1 MAEYDLV
8 VIGGGWAGFN
18 AALRAKK
25 LGLKAALI
33 EKSFIGGTCL
43 NLGCI
48 PAKTLIQSAKVFS
61 LTKKSSDFGVDNLN
75 PSINFLKIQ
84 ERKTKL
90 VAGLR
95 LGMQSML
102 KGVDFFNAEA
112 RVVSPQEIK
121 LGESIIKTKF
131 ILVASGSRP
140 AELSQLKFDGKK
152 IVSSNELLALKEIP
166 ASLLIIGGG
175 VIGCEFASLFS
186 NLGTQ
191 VAIVEK
197 MPRLLPGEDPEI
209 AKKIENIFKKKG
221 IRVNID
227 SDVRSVNLDNSN
239 LILVSVGRSA
249 QAGSLGLEESGVRLD
264 RGRVIVDEYLKT
276 NIDTIY
282 AAGDCTAKVMLAH
295 FAGYQGRLAVD
306 NIFAKANS
314 KKADSSSV
322 PNCIFTDPEI
332 ASVGLNEERA
342 IMEGRGININKFD
355 FLGSGMARILD
366 ETQGFLK
373 IISDKRS
380 GVVLGASIIGPKAT
394 ETIGILTLAVSCRLT
409 IEQLEK
415 TIFAHPTLSES
426 IGEALK

>member
-1 MAEYDLV
+1 MYDLII
-8 VIGGGWAGFN
+8 IGAGWAGFN

-25 LGLKAALI
+25 LGLKVALV

-48 PAKTLIQSAKVFS
+48 PTKTLIQSAKVFN

-84 ERKTKL
+84 ERKDKL
-90 VAGLR
+90 VEGLR
-95 LGMQSML
+95 SGMQFML

-112 RVVSPQEIK
+112 KVVSPQEIK

-131 ILVASGSRP
+131 ILIASGSRP
-140 AELSQLKFDGKK
+140 TELSQLKFDGKK
-152 IVSSNELLALKEIP
+152 IVSSNEILALKEIP

-186 NLGTQ
+186 NLGTR
-191 VAIVEK
+191 VSIVEK
-197 MPRLLPGEDPEI
+197 MPQLLPGEDKEI
-209 AKKIENIFKKKG
+209 AKKIENIFKKRG
-221 IRVNID
+221 IKVDVNTDALASI
-227 SDVRSVNLDNSN
+227 RSIEG

-249 QAGSLGLEESGVRLD
+249 QADSLGLQEIGVRLD
-264 RGRVIVDEYLKT
+264 KSKVVVDDYLKT
-276 NIDTIY
+276 SVDTIY
-282 AAGDCTAKVMLAH
+282 AAGDCTANIMLAH

-322 PNCIFTDPEI
+322 PSCIFTDPEI
-332 ASVGLNEERA
+332 AFVGLNEEKA
-342 IMEGRGININKFD
+342 AVEGRGININKFD
-355 FLGSGMARILD
+355 FLGLGMARIID

-373 IISDKRS
+373 IISDKDT

-409 IEQLEK
+409 IGQLEK

-426 IGEALK
+426 IGEALR